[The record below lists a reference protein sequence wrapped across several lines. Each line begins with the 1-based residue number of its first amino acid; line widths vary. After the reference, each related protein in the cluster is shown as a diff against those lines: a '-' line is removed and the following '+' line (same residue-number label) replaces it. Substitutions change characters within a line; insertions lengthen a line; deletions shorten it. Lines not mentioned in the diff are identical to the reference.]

1 MMNPSG
7 VICNGGSV
15 PARAGLVLVLL
26 FLTTLSG
33 ACSRAR
39 ADGALTP
46 ERSAAID
53 KDVRTFLVG
62 LADDVTKRGPA
73 AWRTHFADTPT
84 FYMASEGQMVFADSA
99 AATKG
104 INDLTGIIAKIDL
117 KWGDPVR
124 VEPLT
129 PSLAAVAMPYH
140 EELTDTQGKIV
151 VEDGYFTGLAELGPT
166 GWKIRNAHWSVK
178 PKH

>member
-1 MMNPSG
+1 MQIGFMA
-7 VICNGGSV
+7 VVLV
-15 PARAGLVLVLL
+15 PALL
-26 FLTTLSG
+26 FG

-39 ADGALTP
+39 SDATLTP
-46 ERSAAID
+46 EQSAAIN
-53 KDVRTFLVG
+53 KDVRTFLG
-62 LADDVTKRGPA
+62 GMADDVTKRGPA
-73 AWRTHFADTPT
+73 GWRMHFAETPT

-117 KWGDPVR
+117 KWGDPLR
-124 VEPLT
+124 IEPLT
-129 PSLAAVAMPYH
+129 ASLAAVAMPYH
-140 EELTDTQGKIV
+140 EELTDTQGKTVI
-151 VEDGYFTGLAELGPT
+151 EDGYFTGLAELGPT